1 VVLRLK
7 HLAIAIIEV
16 PAVFS
21 NSSDFFL
28 VIAGLPNALGGYDE
42 TPEIM
47 AAHLKSFAE
56 DGFVNIVGGCCGST
70 PAHIRFVGSICLA
83 AAVDF
88 SLR

>member
-47 AAHLKSFAE
+47 AAHLK
-56 DGFVNIVGGCCGST
+56 VRVGMHGKYVHTQSKSG
-70 PAHIRFVGSICLA
+70 
-83 AAVDF
+83 
-88 SLR
+88 

>member
-1 VVLRLK
+1 MGSMYIPKARVD
-7 HLAIAIIEV
+7 
-16 PAVFS
+16 S
-21 NSSDFFL
+21 
-28 VIAGLPNALGGYDE
+28 
-42 TPEIM
+42 TPREYVSKCYNYQLCLS
-47 AAHLKSFAE
+47 HYQLCLSQLQSFAE